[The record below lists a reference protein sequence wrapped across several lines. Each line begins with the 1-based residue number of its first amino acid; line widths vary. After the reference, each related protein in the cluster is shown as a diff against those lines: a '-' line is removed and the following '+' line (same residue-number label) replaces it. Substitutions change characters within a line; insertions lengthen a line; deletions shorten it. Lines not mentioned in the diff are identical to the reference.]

1 MLEIDFINN
10 DRNTTIFQKATIILE
25 FRESKSK
32 ILFTKLSIKGTK
44 IVTGIFCQVCQG
56 KICQVFKFRNY
67 FSALK

>member
-44 IVTGIFCQVCQG
+44 IVTGIF
-56 KICQVFKFRNY
+56 
-67 FSALK
+67 